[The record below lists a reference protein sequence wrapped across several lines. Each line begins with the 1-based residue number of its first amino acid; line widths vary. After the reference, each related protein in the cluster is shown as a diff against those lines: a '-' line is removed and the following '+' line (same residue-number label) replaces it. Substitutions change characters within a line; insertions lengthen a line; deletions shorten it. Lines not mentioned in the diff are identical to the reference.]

1 MAKNVAMQVAAISPK
16 YTSRDEVSKDYIE
29 HETEI
34 LKVQAMN
41 ENPDKPETI
50 IEKMIDWTSEQ
61 RIKRSMSV
69 RSGLR

>member
-41 ENPDKPETI
+41 ENPRQTRKHH
-50 IEKMIDWTSEQ
+50 
-61 RIKRSMSV
+61 RKR
-69 RSGLR
+69 